1 MYTNNMPNYMAN
13 LQRQGVSPA
22 ERSRMAQVL
31 GNCAQPL
38 SHRGGMNVGGASHFV
53 NNGGDIYNGGST
65 YNYRGGDLTNNL
77 FDNTSF
83 NNNFVDNSVSQ
94 DFYDQRSFLQD
105 FSQKTWNT
113 HEYGDIINNLEMY
126 MQNYENIYNEGDVT
140 NHYNDNRIW
149 DQRDFSQTTFNDFH
163 THVQIG
169 DTFSFPTT
177 NEFVT
182 EQFFNGPTII
192 NEGDVINKRL
202 VINEG
207 DTIINEGDTTITYEG
222 DSYEQHFHEGDVTNN
237 TYNTRNT
244 YVYPRYTTE
253 VNHFHQQVLQV
264 FNNYIYSP
272 TFITQIIQILGNPQL
287 IPFLQVGP
295 FMDCNQLYISEEIET
310 DANIPDRPQAAQMN
324 SGQATGSL
332 QIPPVTGYVG
342 GDTDCPVTITFPAIN
357 LNLPISGQTAAPVTY
372 TQEPITFTV
381 DANVFGATCSMIS
394 GVGLTKG
401 AGSLPQRN

>member
-65 YNYRGGDLTNNL
+65 YNYRGGDLTNNM

-83 NNNFVDNSVSQ
+83 NNMFADNSVSQ

-126 MQNYENIYNEGDVT
+126 MQNYENVYNEGDVT

-149 DQRDFSQTTFNDFH
+149 DQRQFSQTTFNDFS
-163 THVQIG
+163 THIQHG

-207 DTIINEGDTTITYEG
+207 DTIINEGDTTVTYEG
-222 DSYEQHFHEGDVTNN
+222 DSYEQHYHAGDVVNN

-244 YVYPRYTTE
+244 FVYPKYTTE
-253 VNHFHQQVLQV
+253 ENHFHQQVNQ
-264 FNNYIYSP
+264 FITQYIYSP
-272 TFITQIIQILGNPQL
+272 TFINQVIQILNSPQL

-295 FMDCNQLYISEEIET
+295 FMDCNQLYISEDIET
-310 DANIPDRPQAAQMN
+310 DANIPDRPDAALKN
-324 SGQATGSL
+324 SGQAVGNVPARTLTGT
-332 QIPPVTGYVG
+332 VN
-342 GDTDCPVTITFPAIN
+342 GDSNCQVSV
-357 LNLPISGQTAAPVTY
+357 NLPSIPLTLNIQGQTSAPKT
-372 TQEPITFTV
+372 TTPEPINFTV
-381 DANVFGATCSMIS
+381 DADVFGASCSMVS
-394 GVGLTKG
+394 GVGLTQG